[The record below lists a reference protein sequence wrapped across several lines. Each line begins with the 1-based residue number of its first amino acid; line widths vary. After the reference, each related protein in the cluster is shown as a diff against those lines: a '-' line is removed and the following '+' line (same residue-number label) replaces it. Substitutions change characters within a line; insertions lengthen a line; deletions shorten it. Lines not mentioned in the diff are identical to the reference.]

1 VIKDMQNK
9 KRQADLPIDEPTHL
23 GPRIDALMGDDN
35 APKELGD
42 LGHELYPTL
51 NPFHYDENILI
62 SNRKKSESQG
72 DREARLARRLL
83 DLLNGIIEQQG

>member
-1 VIKDMQNK
+1 MQNK
-9 KRQADLPIDEPTHL
+9 RRQADVPVDEYTHL
-23 GPRIDALMGDDN
+23 GPKLEALMGDDN

-42 LGHELYPTL
+42 LKHELYPTL

-62 SNRKKSESQG
+62 SNREKSESQG

-83 DLLNGIIEQQG
+83 VLLRRQG